1 MLQFT
6 RTFRKDF
13 TDMQRAMMNKE
24 DPDQLVFL
32 KRKKKCVINLFKYLK
47 KIFFFSCYK
56 AAVGAEIHAVS
67 SSAKPLSAWF
77 AQNGVQECREACGG
91 HGYLAGT

>member
-1 MLQFT
+1 MALVSLLGKSENQIMLLKVDWLNRSLIYQGAAYVLLQFT

-32 KRKKKCVINLFKYLK
+32 KRKKKCVINLFKY
-47 KIFFFSCYK
+47 
-56 AAVGAEIHAVS
+56 
-67 SSAKPLSAWF
+67 
-77 AQNGVQECREACGG
+77 
-91 HGYLAGT
+91 